1 MTWWCNVSS
10 DTLQNAT
17 LAALQCSQ
25 EQDGSCVALCPNPDI
40 SGVGVRSA
48 FYIQSLMNSKSRSLS
63 SCGRFEHGLRTLVGK
78 TTGMIALSAAET
90 VVFYEPFFQ
99 S

>member
-10 DTLQNAT
+10 DILQNAT

-25 EQDGSCVALCPNPDI
+25 EQDGDCVALCPNPDI

-48 FYIQSLMNSKSRSLS
+48 FYIQSFMNSKSRMCFSY
-63 SCGRFEHGLRTLVGK
+63 CGIEREVDREEGFVKEETLGC
-78 TTGMIALSAAET
+78 
-90 VVFYEPFFQ
+90 
-99 S
+99 